1 MPTHEKIA
9 SLDDLK
15 TRLRDVKTAV
25 LTEYRGLTVGQL
37 SDLRRQLRT
46 ASASYKV
53 VKNRIAKLAIA
64 DTPLKGLAP
73 HLTGPTAIVLSRE
86 DPVAVAKTLQ
96 TFART
101 NQQLLIKAGYVDGQV
116 LPPGELRA
124 LADLPSRD
132 ALRSQLVA
140 AVQGPMAQLVGLLTA
155 PLREL
160 VYVLEQRGADAGK
173 TESN

>member
-1 MPTHEKIA
+1 VPTQEKIA
-9 SLDDLK
+9 SLEDLK
-15 TRLRDVKTAV
+15 TRLRDVKTVV
-25 LTEYRGLTVGQL
+25 LTEYRGLTVRQL

-64 DTPLKGLAP
+64 DTSLKGLAP
-73 HLTGPTAIVLSRE
+73 HLTGPNAIVLSRE
-86 DPVAVAKTLQ
+86 DPVAVAKALQ

-116 LPPGELRA
+116 LPPGDLRA

-140 AVQGPMAQLVGLLTA
+140 AVQGPMAQLVGLLTVS
-155 PLREL
+155 LREL
-160 VYVLEQRGADAGK
+160 LYVLEQRGADAGK